1 MDSITAAERE
11 MRITDPKGTSRAPR
25 SARSI
30 AGGTP
35 AREGLASHPVSSLG
49 TEAVTP
55 GLSVGRKGSRPK
67 A

>member
-1 MDSITAAERE
+1 MGTVLFCHKRVVK
-11 MRITDPKGTSRAPR
+11 KGTSRVPR

-30 AGGTP
+30 ASGTL
-35 AREGLASHPVSSLG
+35 AWEGLASHPVSSLG